1 MIDIVSEMTLLF
13 LPITFQLK
21 LDSVALFNGLNKYWT
36 DSNIKKKYQKVKK
49 KIIFMKLH
57 LEVNLNK
64 IQLSHLNFFQIGH

>member
-49 KIIFMKLH
+49 KIIFMKLQ
-57 LEVNLNK
+57 LEVNLIKSN
-64 IQLSHLNFFQIGH
+64 